1 MRREETNENDVR
13 NLVRE
18 AYGAIARRATQGD
31 PGARA
36 VAEAFGYSAEEL
48 ASVPDGAELGLSCGN
63 PVAFANLRPGET
75 VVDLGCGP
83 GRDVFLASERV
94 GPSGRAIGIDATP
107 EMVELARKNAERGRK
122 GVPYAN
128 VEFHLAEM
136 ERLPLPDASAD
147 CVISNCAIN
156 LSPDKRAVFREI
168 SRILKPGGRLAVSD
182 IALKKDLPREI
193 ANDPGAYVACVAGAI
208 PIEEYRRGL
217 LEAGFAAVEI
227 VEERADLGLLA
238 QPACGC
244 SCGSSCGAGPWDL
257 NEYAASVRV
266 YAVKPR

>member
-1 MRREETNENDVR
+1 MRREETSENDLR
-13 NLVRE
+13 DLVRE
-18 AYGAIARRATQGD
+18 AYGALARQAPPGD

-36 VAEAFGYSAEEL
+36 LAEAFGYSPDEL
-48 ASVPDGAELGLSCGN
+48 ASVPEGAELGLSCGN
-63 PVAFANLRPGET
+63 PVAFASLRPGET

-94 GPSGRAIGIDATP
+94 GSSGRAIGIDVTP
-107 EMVELARKNAERGRK
+107 EMVELARKNAERGRN

-156 LSPDKRAVFREI
+156 LAPDKRAVFREI
-168 SRILKPGGRLAVSD
+168 SRILKLGGRLAVSD
-182 IALKKDLPREI
+182 IALKKELPREI
-193 ANDPGAYVACVAGAI
+193 ATDPAAYVACIAGAI
-208 PIEEYRRGL
+208 SIDEYRRGL
-217 LEAGFAAVEI
+217 FDAGFAAVEI
-227 VEERADLGLLA
+227 VEERADLGVLA

-244 SCGSSCGAGPWDL
+244 SCGSSCGSAAWDP

-266 YAVKPR
+266 YGAKPR

>member
-1 MRREETNENDVR
+1 MRRKQTNEDDLR

-18 AYGAIARRATQGD
+18 AYGALARRAPPRD
-31 PGARA
+31 PGAR
-36 VAEAFGYSAEEL
+36 VLAEAFGYSPEEL
-48 ASVPDGAELGLSCGN
+48 ASVPEGAELGLSCGN
-63 PVAFANLRPGET
+63 PVAFASLKPGET

-83 GRDVFLASERV
+83 GRDVFLASDRV
-94 GPSGRAIGIDATP
+94 GPSGRAIGVDATP
-107 EMVELARKNAERGRK
+107 EMVELARKNAERGKK

-128 VEFHLAEM
+128 VEFRLAEM

-156 LSPDKRAVFREI
+156 LSPDKRAVFQEI

-182 IALKKDLPREI
+182 IALKKELPREL
-193 ANDPGAYVACVAGAI
+193 AADPTAYVACIAGAI
-208 PIEEYRRGL
+208 PIDEYRRGL
-217 LEAGFAAVEI
+217 FDAGFAAVEI
-227 VEERADLGLLA
+227 VEERTDLGVLA

-244 SCGSSCGAGPWDL
+244 SCGPSCGSAAWDP